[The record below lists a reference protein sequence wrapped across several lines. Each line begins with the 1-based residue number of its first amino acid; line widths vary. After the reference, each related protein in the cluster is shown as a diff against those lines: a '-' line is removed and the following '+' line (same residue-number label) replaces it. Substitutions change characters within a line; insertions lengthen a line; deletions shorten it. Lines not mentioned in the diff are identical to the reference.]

1 MKLLEY
7 LFRGVG
13 FTASISLF
21 FLGLAVL
28 VYALVEGFHVIDVI
42 LQFSAAEDRVIY
54 TTMGIVDLILL
65 SFSIFI
71 ASVGIYELF
80 VKPIENL
87 PAWIQVKDLDSL
99 KGMLIKVVI
108 VVIGISFMGRL
119 VTWDGEKDL
128 LSYGLSASAGIIA
141 LTFFLSV
148 KIRGN
153 EKTNELPKSKP

>member
-21 FLGLAVL
+21 ILGLAVL
-28 VYALVEGFHVIDVI
+28 VYALVEGFHVIEVI
-42 LQFSAAEDRVIY
+42 LQFAAAEDRVIY

-71 ASVGIYELF
+71 AAVGIYELF

-119 VTWDGEKDL
+119 VTWDGQKDL
-128 LSYGLSASAGIIA
+128 LSYGISASAGIIA
-141 LTFFLSV
+141 LTFFLNV
-148 KIRGN
+148 KIKGN
-153 EKTNELPKSKP
+153 GM